1 MNGNVMTQINPTLL
15 AVHIAE
21 RIEALKDLVKSLPDS
36 GEHKLLQSMLD
47 GLAQEHQA
55 LVATVNQ
62 GMTMLHEVN
71 SGLSAAVKLLAYC
84 EEQKLSG
91 HDLASLIAPQQ
102 RNLLRGIE
110 HASKIL

>member
-1 MNGNVMTQINPTLL
+1 MNGNVMIQIDPTLL
-15 AVHIAE
+15 AVRIAE
-21 RIEALKDLVKSLPDS
+21 RIAALKELAQSLPGS
-36 GEHKLLQSMLD
+36 GECKLLQSMLD
-47 GLAQEHQA
+47 VLAQEHQA
-55 LVATVNQ
+55 LLATVNQ

-71 SGLSAAVKLLAYC
+71 NGLSAAVKLLAYC

-110 HASKIL
+110 HASKIF